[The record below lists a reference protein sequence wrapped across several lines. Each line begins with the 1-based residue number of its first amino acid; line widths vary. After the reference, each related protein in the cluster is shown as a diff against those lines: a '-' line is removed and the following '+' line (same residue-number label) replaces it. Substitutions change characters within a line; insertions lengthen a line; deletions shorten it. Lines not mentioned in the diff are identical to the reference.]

1 MPSLGVN
8 LLVSVV
14 FAVVMFLL
22 ASVIAGGR
30 VSADLQ

>member
-1 MPSLGVN
+1 V
-8 LLVSVV
+8 LVSII
-14 FAVVMFLL
+14 FAAALFAL